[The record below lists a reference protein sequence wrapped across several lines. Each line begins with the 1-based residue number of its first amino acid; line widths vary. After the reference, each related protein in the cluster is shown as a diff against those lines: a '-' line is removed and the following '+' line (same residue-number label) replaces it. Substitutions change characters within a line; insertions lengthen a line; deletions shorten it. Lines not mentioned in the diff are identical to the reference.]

1 MAIYKWFSSK
11 RKTINFKPCSNYW
24 YYEIR
29 LSYTMDKTLRRPIK
43 LKDTSNYEKP
53 YYNFFRRLRKSLQH
67 QWWIQQ
73 KYLLVEIGY
82 FLLLLFLLS
91 LLLLLLLF
99 ILLLLSLLLYP
110 CWWGLIRHRPLSQ
123 CFVRGK
129 WKETIKMES
138 TRNKNT
144 ELRKTELPA
153 ESVASP
159 SPTVQNALWPLLVLG
174 HQSHQN

>member
-1 MAIYKWFSSK
+1 
-11 RKTINFKPCSNYW
+11 
-24 YYEIR
+24 
-29 LSYTMDKTLRRPIK
+29 MDRTLRRPIK

-99 ILLLLSLLLYP
+99 ILSLSLLYS
-110 CWWGLIRHRPLSQ
+110 C
-123 CFVRGK
+123 
-129 WKETIKMES
+129 
-138 TRNKNT
+138 
-144 ELRKTELPA
+144 
-153 ESVASP
+153 
-159 SPTVQNALWPLLVLG
+159 
-174 HQSHQN
+174 